1 MPPTLI
7 LIRHAQALHN
17 VNKGKSSLYVCPSGH
32 ESFLTITQDYSIKDP
47 PLSELGRAQCAEL
60 SKALPERLPD
70 DLKSNIGLII
80 CSAMYRTCETA
91 VLSLGWL
98 IEKGIPIQAHAGWQ
112 ENSSKLCDT
121 GSPIP
126 VVAQQFP
133 QIDFSH
139 VDPVF
144 PDKISPA
151 ATKYKY
157 IKKNLL
163 ERAQS
168 DLEEL
173 YHRPERV
180 IVVVSHSA
188 FMRQAVT
195 GDHYFNA
202 DYRIYDFEDRAGAA
216 EGAPFRLKQSHLTR
230 GAGGMGRSFDQ
241 LVELGVGLP
250 EKELPPGV
258 EEELPPDVQPN

>member
-1 MPPTLI
+1 M
-7 LIRHAQALHN
+7 
-17 VNKGKSSLYVCPSGH
+17 
-32 ESFLTITQDYSIKDP
+32 
-47 PLSELGRAQCAEL
+47 GRAQCAEL
-60 SKALPERLPD
+60 STALQEKLPD

-98 IEKGIPIQAHAGWQ
+98 IERGIPIQAHAGWQ
-112 ENSSKLCDT
+112 ENTAKPCDT

-126 VVAQQFP
+126 IVAKQFP
-133 QIDFSH
+133 QIDFGH

-144 PDKISPA
+144 PDKASPA
-151 ATKYKY
+151 GAKYKY
-157 IKKNLL
+157 IRENLL
-163 ERAQS
+163 ARAQS
-168 DLEEL
+168 NLKEL

-180 IVVVSHSA
+180 IVVVSHSG

-202 DYRIYDFEDRAGAA
+202 DYRIYDFEDKAGAA
-216 EGAPFRLKQSHLTR
+216 EGAPFTLKQSDLTK

-241 LVELGVGLP
+241 VVELGVGLP
-250 EKELPPGV
+250 EKELPPGA
-258 EEELPPDVQPN
+258 EEELPPDFKPN